1 MSMQTTI
8 ERPAAALTSGTPVQA
23 PPAGEEPFK
32 ARPVK
37 VQVNRTGLWHDVA
50 TFDAGS
56 EAAEAHMRAG
66 IEALAALDKR
76 TSFRVVACIPLLG
89 SAGGVLLHYCTN
101 GGWITK

>member
-1 MSMQTTI
+1 MSMLDTI
-8 ERPAAALTSGTPVQA
+8 ERPTTGAPVQA
-23 PPAGEEPFK
+23 PPADEPFK

-50 TFDAGS
+50 TFDASS

-66 IEALAALDKR
+66 IEALAALDQR